1 MAKKEALRELQSR
14 LAERLAAA
22 RSAEQLQS
30 WLAIECGT
38 QGFLLPLRDAG
49 EIFSLA
55 PVVPVPYTQSWFL
68 GVANLRGH
76 LHGVVDLARFL
87 GIQSAERNKDQSR
100 LVVFS
105 PSLDLNCAMM
115 VDRLAGLRSQGQM
128 TVVGDDGM
136 VRPPFIGT
144 RLRDAAGRIWQELR
158 LAALADD
165 ESFLRVAG

>member
-1 MAKKEALRELQSR
+1 MAKKEALRELQTR
-14 LAERLAAA
+14 LAERLAVA
-22 RSAEQLQS
+22 RSSEQLQS
-30 WLAIECGT
+30 WLAIECGA

-87 GIQSAERNKDQSR
+87 GIQSDERNKEQLR

-128 TVVGDDGM
+128 TVVGDDGV

-144 RLRDAAGRIWQELR
+144 RLRDTAGRIWQELR